1 MRKTTSK
8 KLLSLALSFLMT
20 ASALVSPIFA
30 DGESADTDTK
40 TTLQEISETFKSI
53 SYEEYVKR
61 HEGAVRGNSSV
72 TVKATD
78 YLASET
84 TADVSVVSD
93 YEGKSGQSLQVED
106 NGKVT

>member
-20 ASALVSPIFA
+20 ASALVSPVFA

-78 YLASET
+78 YLASAT
-84 TADVSVVSD
+84 TADVSVVSE
-93 YEGKSGQSLQVED
+93 YEGKSGQ
-106 NGKVT
+106 